1 MLEPPWAFQSC
12 WLMWESRFGEPET
25 WPSPLQCCPGGQ
37 HTGKGG
43 SGTAE
48 HLLGPHRDMEL
59 SWWECGGQS
68 HPFLVFF
75 VVLTLVHW
83 LNLGSLAETP
93 HWIFLTLPFWC
104 PGLISCPTSESPLV
118 GNEFVENSPSLT
130 FVYKYI
136 LCKPTIFVYIVCKL
150 SKHTICM

>member
-25 WPSPLQCCPGGQ
+25 WPSPLQRCPGAQ

-43 SGTAE
+43 SGTGE

-59 SWWECGGQS
+59 PWSSHGGS
-68 HPFLVFF
+68 
-75 VVLTLVHW
+75 VVGRATHSCSFCCS
-83 LNLGSLAETP
+83 NLGSLAETP
-93 HWIFLTLPFWC
+93 HWIFLTLPFC
-104 PGLISCPTSESPLV
+104 HPCLVSCPTSESPLV
-118 GNEFVENSPSLT
+118 GNEFVEISPSLT